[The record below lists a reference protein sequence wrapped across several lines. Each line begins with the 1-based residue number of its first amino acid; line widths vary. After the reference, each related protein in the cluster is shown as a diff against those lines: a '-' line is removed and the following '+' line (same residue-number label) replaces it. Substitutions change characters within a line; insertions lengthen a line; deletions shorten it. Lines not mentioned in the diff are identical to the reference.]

1 MVKLVFCLTFFLFKN
16 LSVSKKEEISHEVTE
31 LFPGISVASYLT
43 VSDAALDR
51 NSIETVV
58 EISENIQE
66 HNHLKSILHVDR
78 ENSETEENFNLIADL
93 VEQKKKY
100 NANVGIICEGSSQ
113 IAAALCMTHPI
124 KYDGIETDKAAQ
136 IVIKKK
142 PQVKLDDKLLLK
154 MRKWEWKVKKERWL
168 KRSVEAAASRLP
180 LLSVVALFW
189 LAIRIL
195 QDKVEREHTADK
207 DSAEYN
213 YFDIIRWP

>member
-1 MVKLVFCLTFFLFKN
+1 M
-16 LSVSKKEEISHEVTE
+16 TE
-31 LFPGISVASYLT
+31 LFPGISMASYLT

-51 NSIETVV
+51 NLIETVV
-58 EISENIQE
+58 DISENIQE

-93 VEQKKKY
+93 VEQKKKC

-113 IAAALCMTHPI
+113 TAAALCMTHPI
-124 KYDGIETDKAAQ
+124 KYDGIETNKAAQ
-136 IVIKKK
+136 IVLKKK

-154 MRKWEWKVKKERWL
+154 MKKWEWKVKKERWL
-168 KRSVEAAASRLP
+168 KRSVEAAASQLP

-189 LAIRIL
+189 LGLRIL
-195 QDKVEREHTADK
+195 QDKVEREHSEDK
-207 DSAEYN
+207 DPAEYN